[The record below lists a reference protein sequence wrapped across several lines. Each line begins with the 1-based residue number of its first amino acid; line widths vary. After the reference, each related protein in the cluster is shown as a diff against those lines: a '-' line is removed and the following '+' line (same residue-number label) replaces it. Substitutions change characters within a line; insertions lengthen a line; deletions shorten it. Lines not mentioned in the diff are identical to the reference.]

1 MSRFPHVEAW
11 LARMWDRP
19 AVKAGRAVAADK
31 RQDLTTDRA
40 AQRVLF
46 GQTARD

>member
-1 MSRFPHVEAW
+1 MKAW

-19 AVKAGRAVAADK
+19 AVQAGRAVAAD
-31 RQDLTTDRA
+31 RRGDLTTDRA
-40 AQRVLF
+40 AQKVLF